1 MKSQTAP
8 LALENDPTPIFM
20 GGGGEDTMYAYIKF
34 HFQNI
39 N

>member
-8 LALENDPTPIFM
+8 LAPENDPTPIFM
-20 GGGGEDTMYAYIKF
+20 GGGEDTMYAYIKF

>member
-8 LALENDPTPIFM
+8 QALENDPTPIFM
-20 GGGGEDTMYAYIKF
+20 GGEDTMYAYIKF